1 MKPRYYNKPNFNS
14 EAEENALN
22 LIHECT
28 NDDINIFFTSSI
40 FSFE

>member
-1 MKPRYYNKPNFNS
+1 MKPQYYKPKFKS

-28 NDDINIFFTSSI
+28 NDDINIFFYV
-40 FSFE
+40 FHFFL